1 MGSIMLLKL
10 INISFFLQYKFKFLS
25 VFLALPAWTTSS
37 PLTLFELLFLLRLT
51 NLLSPL
57 KLMPALYLF

>member
-37 PLTLFELLFLLRLT
+37 PLTLLNSYFSSDSL
-51 NLLSPL
+51 NC
-57 KLMPALYLF
+57 YLH